1 MGTKSASIEED
12 SVVERVGKEERVDM
26 VMLMMITTDLV
37 FMDLMMIFSK
47 VLMMIYTLEDTTE
60 EDSVDTME
68 EDSVERVDTEERVER
83 ADTEEREEKEERA
96 DTTAVVATKCVKSF
110 AKLCTTIR
118 FLSLPVP

>member
-1 MGTKSASIEED
+1 
-12 SVVERVGKEERVDM
+12 
-26 VMLMMITTDLV
+26 MLMMITTDLV
-37 FMDLMMIFSK
+37 FTDPMMIFSK

-60 EDSVDTME
+60 DQDSVDTME

-83 ADTEEREEKEERA
+83 VDTEEREEKEERA

-110 AKLCTTIR
+110 VKLCTTIR